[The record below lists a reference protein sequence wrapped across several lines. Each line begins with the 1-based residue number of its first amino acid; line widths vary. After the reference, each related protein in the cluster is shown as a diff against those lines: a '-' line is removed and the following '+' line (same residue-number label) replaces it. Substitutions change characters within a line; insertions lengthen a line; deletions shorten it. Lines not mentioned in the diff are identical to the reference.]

1 MAAEVS
7 HYMSTQAPARQLS
20 LISDGELSE
29 IIDQGMTRARAQD
42 DYLCGNY
49 TLETFAVREP
59 RLLQAV
65 IKLRGAG
72 MGIKDVSRLLNIG
85 DKTVMAIDQV
95 YAGDITTCKSR
106 VGKRWMEVAELAADA
121 ARERLLSG
129 SLSKESLRD
138 MVVAGATAMDKALLA
153 AGEATEIRRVEF
165 EAPGLADF
173 QRQMAAMGLGSG
185 TPAQKGA
192 VDAEY
197 TMAGDDAPGAQVD
210 GGPLAL
216 ADGGT
221 DIQSAAFGAQVASVQ
236 RLPVHGVIPVQSEGQ
251 KGRFP
256 GGLDG
261 DEDADLDGDEDGFE
275 EADGGRA
282 AVGGRE

>member
-1 MAAEVS
+1 MRE
-7 HYMSTQAPARQLS
+7 QPPARQLS
-20 LISDGELSE
+20 LISDTE
-29 IIDQGMTRARAQD
+29 IASIVEQRARRDFKAD
-42 DYLCGNY
+42 DHIEGDY
-49 TLETFAVREP
+49 TLERFEAREP

-72 MGIKDVSRLLNIG
+72 MGIKDVSKLLAVG
-85 DKTVMAIDQV
+85 HKTIMAIDGK
-95 YAGDITTCKSR
+95 YADSIATRKERCGR
-106 VGKRWMEVAELAADA
+106 RWMEVAELAADA

-129 SLSKESLRD
+129 PMADEKLRD
-138 MVVAGATAMDKALLA
+138 IVVAGATAMDKALLA

-173 QRQMAAMGLGSG
+173 TAQMAAMGLGSG
-185 TPAQKGA
+185 TAGQKGA

-197 TMAGDDAPGAQVD
+197 TMADADQVD
-210 GGPLAL
+210 GAPAGGQLAL

-221 DIQSAAFGAQVASVQ
+221 DIQSAALSMQTVEVQ
-236 RLPVHGVIPVQSEGQ
+236 RLLVGGVIPVQSEGQ

-256 GGLDG
+256 GGPVG
-261 DEDADLDGDEDGFE
+261 DEEADLDGDEDGFE

-282 AVGGRE
+282 TVGGGE